1 MMATLDIDQ
10 MTTAE
15 RVHYGISKGDHE
27 AAQVKVLDDA
37 LSAQIHFNQ
46 SGSGSMPRLTL
57 PIWASLIICLG
68 FIYVL

>member
-1 MMATLDIDQ
+1 MMMMTLDQ

-46 SGSGSMPRLTL
+46 SGSMPRLTL

>member
-15 RVHYGISKGDHE
+15 RVHYGISKDDHE

-46 SGSGSMPRLTL
+46 SGSMPRLTL

>member
-15 RVHYGISKGDHE
+15 RVHYGISKDDHD
-27 AAQVKVLDDA
+27 AAQVKA
-37 LSAQIHFNQ
+37 LSDFMSAQIQFNH
-46 SGSGSMPRLTL
+46 SSSMPRLTL
-57 PIWASLIICLG
+57 PVWASLIICLG

>member
-1 MMATLDIDQ
+1 MAALDIDQ

-46 SGSGSMPRLTL
+46 SGSVYRITL